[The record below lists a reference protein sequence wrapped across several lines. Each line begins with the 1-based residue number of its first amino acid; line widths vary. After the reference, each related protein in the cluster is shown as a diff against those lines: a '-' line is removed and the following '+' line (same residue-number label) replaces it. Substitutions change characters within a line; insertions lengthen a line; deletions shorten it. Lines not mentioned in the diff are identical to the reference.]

1 MTVHCTQCAVTIL
14 LFCGLVAE
22 QSWVPLVAPEQKA
35 SDRRLAS
42 TQLNIIFILCLPSS
56 SFSLTALS
64 LCKLISLKLVTSISR
79 KCGTF
84 FFLGPVKVKQMCHPM
99 NGWKIFGP
107 IFGPIWQPELWEPI
121 QYNGKKR
128 IGQRLVGHHP
138 GVCASVFDLLRWLDQ
153 FSSNVPCVKHLELKW
168 TVIVPFW
175 QWWWWFDFCDMM
187 LQAVRALSFCGKH
200 ETKFTANRSSS
211 CFSTFCKHCFA
222 SNNQRWMHAYAY
234 IQSKR

>member
-22 QSWVPLVAPEQKA
+22 QSWVPLVAPEQKRIWPTIGFHA
-35 SDRRLAS
+35 TEHYLY
-42 TQLNIIFILCLPSS
+42 TLPS
-56 SFSLTALS
+56 
-64 LCKLISLKLVTSISR
+64 CKLISLKLVTSISR

-84 FFLGPVKVKQMCHPM
+84 FIHGPVKVKQMCHPM

-128 IGQRLVGHHP
+128 IGQRLVGHP

-211 CFSTFCKHCFA
+211 CFSTFWKHCFA